1 MQYVEIQFFILK
13 KSHKICNMILELFA
27 YIDPGSGF
35 GIAQILTALAG
46 ALFVYKAKVKE
57 KIKSLTSK
65 FNRKSKG
72 AEDSE

>member
-1 MQYVEIQFFILK
+1 
-13 KSHKICNMILELFA
+13 MILELFT

-46 ALFVYKAKVKE
+46 ALFVYKAKIKE
-57 KIKSLTSK
+57 KIKALTSR
-65 FNRKSKG
+65 FNRKTKS